1 MAHKFKQ
8 GYAYGLDPAMSESFA
23 KDIEK
28 ELGYPVKVQIPYLII
43 HSFCWPRSNVCRFF
57 PKNALYNLYNP
68 INEIHCPIQSNLT

>member
-28 ELGYPVKVQIPYLII
+28 ELGYPVKVSYLFIIQID
-43 HSFCWPRSNVCRFF
+43 
-57 PKNALYNLYNP
+57 
-68 INEIHCPIQSNLT
+68 